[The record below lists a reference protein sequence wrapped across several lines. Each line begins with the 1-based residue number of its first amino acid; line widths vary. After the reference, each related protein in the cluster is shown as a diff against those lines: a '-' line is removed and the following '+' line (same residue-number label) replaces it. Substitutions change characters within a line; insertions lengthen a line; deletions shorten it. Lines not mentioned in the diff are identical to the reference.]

1 MSDARV
7 KTDRR
12 GDHIWAIGLDRADK
26 LNAFDTQML
35 RELSEAY
42 TAYEDDDDLWCAV
55 VYPIGENFT
64 SGLQLDD
71 VAPNVQ
77 DGALFPADQVDP
89 LGLRGRT
96 RSKPVIVAARGW
108 CLTIGIELMLASD
121 IRLAGADTQFGQIEV
136 SRGIFP
142 FGGATMRWPRLSG
155 WGDAMRYMLTGEKF
169 DAVEA
174 RRMGIVQE
182 VHPPEDVVER
192 AFEMGE
198 LVAKQA
204 PLGVQAVIESARLA
218 EEEGFDAAL
227 DAMPGQLAEVMSSD
241 DAAEGVQSFLERREA
256 KFEGK

>member
-1 MSDARV
+1 
-7 KTDRR
+7 
-12 GDHIWAIGLDRADK
+12 
-26 LNAFDTQML
+26 
-35 RELSEAY
+35 
-42 TAYEDDDDLWCAV
+42 
-55 VYPIGENFT
+55 
-64 SGLQLDD
+64 
-71 VAPNVQ
+71 
-77 DGALFPADQVDP
+77 
-89 LGLRGRT
+89 
-96 RSKPVIVAARGW
+96 
-108 CLTIGIELMLASD
+108 
-121 IRLAGADTQFGQIEV
+121 
-136 SRGIFP
+136 
-142 FGGATMRWPRLSG
+142 MRWPRLSG

>member
-1 MSDARV
+1 
-7 KTDRR
+7 
-12 GDHIWAIGLDRADK
+12 
-26 LNAFDTQML
+26 ML

-42 TAYEDDDDLWCAV
+42 TAYEDNDDLWCAV

-77 DGALFPADQVDP
+77 DGALFPEDQVDP

-108 CLTIGIELMLASD
+108 CLTIGIELLLASD

-192 AFEMGE
+192 AFAMGE
-198 LVAKQA
+198 LVARQA

-218 EEEGFDAAL
+218 EEDGFDAAV
-227 DAMPGQLAEVMSSD
+227 DAMPGQLAEVMSSE